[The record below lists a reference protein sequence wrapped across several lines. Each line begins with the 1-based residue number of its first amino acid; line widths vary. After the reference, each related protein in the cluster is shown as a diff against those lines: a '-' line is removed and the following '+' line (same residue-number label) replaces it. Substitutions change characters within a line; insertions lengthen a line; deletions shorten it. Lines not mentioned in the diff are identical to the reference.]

1 MQKPPPDPELNEEQ
15 RSLVEKLTESQ
26 LAEIDR
32 ALLQNVS
39 SRWQKLAKIVGVTMS
54 ALENRVPGI
63 PDIFYAERLREFIR
77 SGEIEAEGHIQ
88 SMRYCELRTRQW
100 LNERT

>member
-1 MQKPPPDPELNEEQ
+1 MDKPPPDPELNEEQ

-26 LAEIDR
+26 LAEIDY

-39 SRWQKLAKIVGVTMS
+39 GRWQKMAKIVGVTMS
-54 ALENRVPGI
+54 GLENRVPGI

-77 SGEIEAEGHIQ
+77 LGEIEAEGHIK
-88 SMRYCELRTRQW
+88 SMRYCELR
-100 LNERT
+100 LSAVVA